1 MEDRRSNAE
10 SRRPD
15 AGSAE
20 TAAPPRVSPVR
31 KVAIGC
37 FTSWLGFVSG
47 AMVAALL
54 SKFTAFITKAR
65 DCDGI
70 PSCNWYIWAGIGGL
84 VGAVTLPLMVLWV
97 LGKPAKPRSIEGEF

>member
-1 MEDRRSNAE
+1 MEDGGSKMEAE
-10 SRRPD
+10 
-15 AGSAE
+15 
-20 TAAPPRVSPVR
+20 APPRVSTVR

-54 SKFTAFITKAR
+54 SKFTTFLTRAGE
-65 DCDGI
+65 CDGI

-84 VGAVTLPLMVLWV
+84 VGAVTLPVLVLWT
-97 LGKPAKPRSIEGEF
+97 LGKPAKGEKSDGGF

>member
-1 MEDRRSNAE
+1 MEDGGSKMEAE
-10 SRRPD
+10 
-15 AGSAE
+15 
-20 TAAPPRVSPVR
+20 APPRVSTVR

-37 FTSWLGFVSG
+37 FTSCLGFVSG

-54 SKFTAFITKAR
+54 SKFYAFVTKSAE
-65 DCDGI
+65 CGGI

-97 LGKPAKPRSIEGEF
+97 LGKPAKSGVRDEGF

>member
-1 MEDRRSNAE
+1 MAPEGEGRG
-10 SRRPD
+10 D
-15 AGSAE
+15 AAV
-20 TAAPPRVSPVR
+20 PPQRVSTVR
-31 KVAIGC
+31 KVALGC

-70 PSCNWYIWAGIGGL
+70 PSCNWYIWAGVGGV
-84 VGAVTLPLMVLWV
+84 VGAVTLPVMVLWV
-97 LGKPAKPRSIEGEF
+97 LGRPAKPTSIKDEF

>member
-1 MEDRRSNAE
+1 MEDRSQKTGQRGPMTDKA
-10 SRRPD
+10 
-15 AGSAE
+15 
-20 TAAPPRVSPVR
+20 PRVSTVR

-70 PSCNWYIWAGIGGL
+70 PSCNWYVWAGIGG
-84 VGAVTLPLMVLWV
+84 VAGALTLPVLVLWV
-97 LGKPAKPRSIEGEF
+97 LGKPVKAGKPTSVEGEF

>member
-1 MEDRRSNAE
+1 MEAE
-10 SRRPD
+10 
-15 AGSAE
+15 
-20 TAAPPRVSPVR
+20 APPRVSTVR

-54 SKFTAFITKAR
+54 SKFTTFLTRAGE
-65 DCDGI
+65 CDGI

-84 VGAVTLPLMVLWV
+84 IGAATLPIFVLRV
-97 LGKPAKPRSIEGEF
+97 LGKPAKPGVRYEGF

>member
-1 MEDRRSNAE
+1 MMQDET
-10 SRRPD
+10 PK

-20 TAAPPRVSPVR
+20 AGTRHRVSTTR

-54 SKFTAFITKAR
+54 SKFTAFLMKSK

-70 PSCNWYIWAGIGGL
+70 PSCNWYIWAVIGGL
-84 VGAVTLPLMVLWV
+84 VGAVTLPIMVLWV
-97 LGKPAKPRSIEGEF
+97 LGKPAKSGKPDAGF